1 MSDSTNKELLDALG
15 VEVKAETKS
24 ALTARQER
32 IIAGFEDI
40 QRFVDEHGYTP
51 SHGEDRDIFERI
63 YARRL
68 DQIRR
73 QSECV
78 ELLKELDHQEL
89 LNAASGSESAG
100 EASDD
105 KGILAALGVSVD
117 VDDRNDITK
126 LQNVKT
132 RAEVRAA
139 EEVGQR
145 TPCAEFEAFKPLFI
159 TIRQELKSGI
169 RATRPYKDD
178 ATVEEGNF
186 FILSGQMIYV
196 AEVGE
201 TFTKAYVNETHK
213 DARLRVIYDNGTES
227 DILKRSLQRA
237 LNKDETGRR
246 VTDPIAGP
254 LFTGEPG
261 DEADASGTIYIC
273 RSQSNNEFVSSNR
286 DLVHKI
292 GVTSTS
298 VEKRISNAENDPTFL
313 LADVT
318 LVATYELYGIDRNKL
333 EKLLHRFF
341 APARLKIE
349 IKDRFGRPVIPQEWF
364 CVPLERI
371 EEAIERIKDK
381 SIQSYKYDVKE
392 AKLIKVQETPQT

>member
-1 MSDSTNKELLDALG
+1 MSEPTNKELLEGLG
-15 VEVKAETKS
+15 VEVETKTKS
-24 ALTARQER
+24 SLTPRQER

-40 QRFVDEHGYTP
+40 QRFVKEHGHAP
-51 SHGEDRDIFERI
+51 SHGEDNDIFERI
-63 YARRL
+63 YATRL

-73 QSECV
+73 QSECM
-78 ELLKELDHQEL
+78 ELLKALDHQDL
-89 LNAASGSESAG
+89 LDASNEPAVLEEGL
-100 EASDD
+100 DD
-105 KGILAALGVSVD
+105 ADILAALGVD
-117 VDDRNDITK
+117 VETKDENDITN

-139 EEVGQR
+139 EEIGR
-145 TPCAEFEAFKPLFI
+145 HTPCEDFDTFKPLFSAVQ
-159 TIRQELKSGI
+159 QEIKSGV
-169 RATRPYKDD
+169 RTTRSYKDD
-178 ATVEEGNF
+178 ATVGEGYF
-186 FILSGQMIYV
+186 FILSGQLLYI
-196 AEVGE
+196 AELGE
-201 TFTKAYVNETHK
+201 TFISHGRHK

-227 DILKRSLQRA
+227 DILMRSLQRA

-246 VTDPIAGP
+246 VSDPIAGP

-261 DEADASGTIYIC
+261 DETDASGTIYVC
-273 RSQSNNEFVSSNR
+273 RSKSDNEFVASNR

-298 VEKRISNAENDPTFL
+298 VEKRIANAENDPTFL
-313 LADVT
+313 LAGVT

-364 CVPLERI
+364 CVPIERI

-381 SIQSYKYDVKE
+381 SIQSFKYDVKE
-392 AKLIKVQETPQT
+392 ARLVKVE

>member
-1 MSDSTNKELLDALG
+1 MSEPTNKELLEGLG
-15 VEVKAETKS
+15 VEVETKTKS
-24 ALTARQER
+24 SFTPRQER

-40 QRFVDEHGYTP
+40 QRFVKEHSHAP
-51 SHGEDRDIFERI
+51 SHGEDKDIFERI
-63 YARRL
+63 YATRL

-73 QSECV
+73 QSECM
-78 ELLKELDHQEL
+78 ELLKELDHQKL
-89 LNAASGSESAG
+89 LDASHVPAVLEEGL
-100 EASDD
+100 DD
-105 KGILAALGVSVD
+105 ADILAALDVD
-117 VDDRNDITK
+117 VEAKDENDITN

-139 EEVGQR
+139 EEIGR
-145 TPCAEFEAFKPLFI
+145 HTPCEDFDTFKPLFSAVQ
-159 TIRQELKSGI
+159 QEIKSGV
-169 RATRPYKDD
+169 RTTRSYKDD
-178 ATVEEGNF
+178 ATVGEGYF
-186 FILSGQMIYV
+186 FILSGQLLYI
-196 AEVGE
+196 AELGE
-201 TFTKAYVNETHK
+201 TFISHGRHK

-227 DILKRSLQRA
+227 DILMRSLQRA

-246 VTDPIAGP
+246 VTEPIAGP

-261 DEADASGTIYIC
+261 DETDASGTIYVC
-273 RSQSNNEFVSSNR
+273 RSKSDNEFVASNR

-298 VEKRISNAENDPTFL
+298 VEKRIANAENDPTFL
-313 LADVT
+313 LAGVT

-364 CVPLERI
+364 CVPFERI

-381 SIQSYKYDVKE
+381 SIQSFKYDVKE
-392 AKLIKVQETPQT
+392 ARLVKVE

>member
-1 MSDSTNKELLDALG
+1 MSEPTNKELLEGLG
-15 VEVKAETKS
+15 VEVETKTKS
-24 ALTARQER
+24 SLTPRQER

-40 QRFVDEHGYTP
+40 QRFVEEHGHSP
-51 SHGEDRDIFERI
+51 SHGEDKDIFERI
-63 YARRL
+63 YATRL

-78 ELLKELDHQEL
+78 ELLKELDHQDL
-89 LNAASGSESAG
+89 LDASNEPAVLEEGL
-100 EASDD
+100 DD
-105 KGILAALGVSVD
+105 ADILAALGVD
-117 VDDRNDITK
+117 VETKDENDITN

-139 EEVGQR
+139 EEIGR
-145 TPCAEFEAFKPLFI
+145 HTPCEDFDTFKPLFSAVQ
-159 TIRQELKSGI
+159 QEIKSGV
-169 RATRPYKDD
+169 RTTRSYKDD
-178 ATVEEGNF
+178 ATVGEGYF
-186 FILSGQMIYV
+186 FILSGQLLYI
-196 AEVGE
+196 AELGE
-201 TFTKAYVNETHK
+201 TFISHGRHK

-227 DILKRSLQRA
+227 DILMRSLQRA

-246 VTDPIAGP
+246 VTEPIAGP

-261 DEADASGTIYIC
+261 DETDASGTIYVC
-273 RSQSNNEFVSSNR
+273 RSKSDNEFVASNR

-298 VEKRISNAENDPTFL
+298 VEKRIANAENDPTFL
-313 LADVT
+313 LAGVT

-364 CVPLERI
+364 CVPFERI

-381 SIQSYKYDVKE
+381 SIQSFKYDVKE
-392 AKLIKVQETPQT
+392 ARLVKVE

>member
-1 MSDSTNKELLDALG
+1 MSEPTNKELLEGLG
-15 VEVKAETKS
+15 VEVETKTKS
-24 ALTARQER
+24 SLTPRQER

-40 QRFVDEHGYTP
+40 QRFVEEHGHAP
-51 SHGEDRDIFERI
+51 SHGEDKDIFERI
-63 YARRL
+63 YATRL

-78 ELLKELDHQEL
+78 ELLKELDHQDL
-89 LNAASGSESAG
+89 LDASNEPAVLEEGLDNE
-100 EASDD
+100 
-105 KGILAALGVSVD
+105 GILEALGVEVETQD
-117 VDDRNDITK
+117 ENDITN

-139 EEVGQR
+139 EEIGR
-145 TPCAEFEAFKPLFI
+145 HTPCEDFDTFKPLFSAVQ
-159 TIRQELKSGI
+159 QEIKSGI
-169 RATRPYKDD
+169 RTTRPYKDD
-178 ATVEEGNF
+178 ATVGEGYF
-186 FILSGQMIYV
+186 FILSGQLLYI
-196 AEVGE
+196 AELGE
-201 TFTKAYVNETHK
+201 TFISHGRHK

-227 DILKRSLQRA
+227 DILMRSLQRA

-246 VTDPIAGP
+246 VTEPIAGP

-261 DEADASGTIYIC
+261 DETDASGTIYVC
-273 RSQSNNEFVSSNR
+273 RSKSDNEFVASNR

-298 VEKRISNAENDPTFL
+298 VEKRIANAENDPTFL
-313 LADVT
+313 LAGVT

-364 CVPLERI
+364 CVPFERI

-381 SIQSYKYDVKE
+381 SIQSFKYDVKE
-392 AKLIKVQETPQT
+392 ARLVKVE

>member
-1 MSDSTNKELLDALG
+1 MSDLTDKELLEGLG
-15 VEVKAETKS
+15 VEVEAKTKS
-24 ALTARQER
+24 SLTPRQER

-40 QRFVDEHGYTP
+40 QRFTEEHGHTP
-51 SHGEDRDIFERI
+51 SHGENKDIFERI
-63 YARRL
+63 YATRL
-68 DQIRR
+68 EQIRR

-78 ELLKELDHQEL
+78 ELLKDLDHQKL
-89 LNAASGSESAG
+89 LDASHMPAVLEEGL
-100 EASDD
+100 DD
-105 KGILAALGVSVD
+105 ADILAALGVD
-117 VDDRNDITK
+117 VEPKDENDITN
-126 LQNVKT
+126 LRNVKT

-139 EEVGQR
+139 EKIGR
-145 TPCAEFEAFKPLFI
+145 HTPCEDFDTFKPLFSAV
-159 TIRQELKSGI
+159 RQEIKSGI
-169 RATRPYKDD
+169 RNTRPYKED
-178 ATVEEGNF
+178 AKVEVGNF
-186 FILSGQMIYV
+186 FILSGQMIYI

-201 TFTKAYVNETHK
+201 TFVKAYKRESHK

-227 DILKRSLQRA
+227 DILLRSLQRA

-261 DEADASGTIYIC
+261 DQADASGTIYVC
-273 RSQSNNEFVSSNR
+273 RSKSNNEFVTSNR

-298 VEKRISNAENDPTFL
+298 VEKRIANAENDPTFL
-313 LADVT
+313 LAGVT

-364 CVPLERI
+364 CVPFERI

-381 SIQSYKYDVKE
+381 SIQSFKYDVKE
-392 AKLIKVQETPQT
+392 ARLVKVE